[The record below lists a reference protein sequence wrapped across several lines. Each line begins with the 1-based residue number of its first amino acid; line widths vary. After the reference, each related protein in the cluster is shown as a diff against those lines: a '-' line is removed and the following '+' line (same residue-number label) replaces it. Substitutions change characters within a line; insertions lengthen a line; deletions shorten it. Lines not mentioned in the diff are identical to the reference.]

1 MVTDPCGEVTE
12 KQVYVLTL
20 ASGTEW
26 LVILYTN
33 MDKTRGK
40 SSSNYEHRALL

>member
-12 KQVYVLTL
+12 KQVYVPIL

-26 LVILYTN
+26 VVISYTN

-40 SSSNYEHRALL
+40 SSGDYEHKALL